1 MNNKEGVSKSAVRF
15 EPGRLAWGIQSALA
29 SGMLSVSFLLPAT
42 AWAQTT
48 EQPQG
53 SDAQLDVKQL
63 DVVVVTAQKRTEPL
77 QEVPLSISVIDASKM
92 ADQGSVQLA
101 DYFAKVP
108 GLSLNARGAGRTQ
121 LILRGISTG
130 TGGNPTVGVTIDD
143 TPYGASSAR
152 GGGDFMVPDLDP
164 ADLQHIEVLRG
175 PQGTLY
181 GASSMGGLIKYVTVA
196 PDPGSF
202 SGRAQVDVSSTEH
215 GGTGYGMRASANL
228 PVASDK
234 FALRVSTFKRQDAG
248 YIDDP
253 LQGAD
258 DVNEGEVKG
267 GRIAGLWNISDK
279 VVARF
284 SALLQDSSSGATP
297 NEDVTFD
304 YTPLD
309 GEYTHERLPG
319 TDGFEGKTRFYD
331 ATVSADLGWAMFDSI
346 TAYNENRHDGPQDVT
361 DTFGAL
367 TEIFVGVP
375 DQGVVIDN
383 KLRTDKFSQE
393 FRLSSPSDDRVLQ
406 WLFGAFYTKE
416 KSEGYQRLR
425 VVDPVTGVDLGFPR
439 LYEGTTPSEFNEKAL
454 FANFTYKFT
463 ERFDVQLGGRYSEN
477 DETFA
482 ETTDGPLNGGLSVES
497 GSSGEDV
504 FTYSF
509 SPRFKVS
516 ESLMTYARIASGYRA
531 GGQNN
536 PLGLSTTPIP
546 DSYGSDSLVSYE
558 IGVKGQFF
566 GNRLTT
572 DASLFYIDWTDIQ
585 LRQVDQSTGES
596 FYANG
601 GTAKSQGFEASIAWM
616 PVDRLTVTGNIAYTD
631 AVLTEDAPEGTFGL
645 RGDRLPYSARKTGS
659 LSVVKDFAINGTLD
673 GFVGGGVTYVG
684 DRLAPFNNTATT
696 PRFLMPGYTAFD
708 LRAGIQ
714 TLNWALT
721 AYLKNASDEKGY
733 LSATP
738 RNSTTGLSA
747 YGVGVMQPR
756 TVGVSLS
763 MDF

>member
-1 MNNKEGVSKSAVRF
+1 MKNKQAIDKSAACCK
-15 EPGRLAWGIQSALA
+15 PSRLAHSIWSAMA
-29 SGMLSVSFLLPAT
+29 GGMLGTVLLPVSVM
-42 AWAQTT
+42 AQTV
-48 EQPQG
+48 EPAE
-53 SDAQLDVKQL
+53 SAVDSAEIKQL
-63 DVVVVTAQKRTEPL
+63 DEVVVTAQKRSEPL
-77 QEVPLSISVIDASKM
+77 HEVPLSISVIDASKM
-92 ADQGSVQLA
+92 ADQGQVQLA

-108 GLSLNARGAGRTQ
+108 GLTLNARGAGRTQ

-143 TPYGASSAR
+143 TPFGASSSR

-196 PDPGSF
+196 PDTDSF
-202 SGRAQVDVSSTEH
+202 SGHVQADVSSTEH
-215 GGTGYGMRASANL
+215 GGTGYGVRASANL
-228 PVASDK
+228 PVIDDK
-234 FALRVSTFKRQDAG
+234 FALRVSAFKREDAG

-253 LQGAD
+253 LQGKR
-258 DVNEGEVKG
+258 DVNDGEVKG
-267 GRIAGLWNISDK
+267 GRVAGLWNISDK
-279 VVARF
+279 VTLRF
-284 SALLQDSSSGATP
+284 SALSQDSSSGATP

-309 GEYTHERLPG
+309 GEYTHQRLPG
-319 TDGFEGKTRFYD
+319 TDGFEGKLRFYD
-331 ATVSADLGWAMFDSI
+331 ATLNADLGWATFDSI
-346 TAYNENRHDGPQDVT
+346 TAYNESRHDGPQDVT
-361 DTFGAL
+361 GTFGAL
-367 TEIFVGVP
+367 TAIFVGVP
-375 DQGVVIDN
+375 NQGVVIDN
-383 KLRTDKFSQE
+383 ALKTDKFSQE
-393 FRLSSPSDDRVLQ
+393 FRLASPNDDRALQ

-416 KSEGYQRLR
+416 KSEGFQRLR
-425 VVDPVTGVDLGFPR
+425 VVDPVTGVDSGFAY
-439 LYEGTTPSEFNEKAL
+439 LYEGTTPSEFKEKAL
-454 FANFTYKFT
+454 FANFTYKFSD
-463 ERFDVQLGGRYSEN
+463 RFDVQLGGRYSEN
-477 DETFA
+477 DESYA
-482 ETTDGPLNGGLSVES
+482 SYIDGPLNGGSSSEN

-516 ESLMTYARIASGYRA
+516 ESLMTYARVASGYRA

-546 DSYGSDSLVSYE
+546 DSYDSDSLVSYE
-558 IGVKGQFF
+558 VGVKGQFF
-566 GNRLTT
+566 DNRLSA

-601 GTAKSQGFEASIAWM
+601 GAAKSQGFEASIAWM
-616 PVDRLTVTGNIAYTD
+616 PLDLLTITGNVAYTD
-631 AVLTEDAPEGTFGL
+631 AVLTEDTPEGTAGF
-645 RGDRLPYSARKTGS
+645 RGDRLPYSARKTAS
-659 LSVVKDFAINGTLD
+659 LSVVKDFAISGTLD

-696 PRFLMPGYTAFD
+696 PRFLMPSYTAFD
-708 LRAGIQ
+708 VRAGIQ
-714 TLNWALT
+714 ATNWTLTL
-721 AYLKNASDEKGY
+721 YVKNASDEKGY

-756 TVGVSLS
+756 TTGVSLS
-763 MDF
+763 VDF